1 MIQTPTILL
10 AAAALLLASCT
21 APPPLVISVIGTND
35 VHGQFTENG
44 NRGGVVT
51 LSAYVDA
58 IRAARTEDGGAVLLI
73 DAGDMWQGTLES
85 NLSEGA
91 AMVDAY
97 NALGYTAATI
107 GNHEF
112 DFGPRGAAA
121 IPSEP
126 GHDARGALKERAAE
140 ANFPVLA
147 ANLIDGSTNELV
159 DWDNVQPSVLVD
171 VEGLKVGIIG
181 VMTRHALSAT
191 MALNVEDMRVAPLV
205 PAIETE
211 ALALRDAGAA
221 LIIVTAHAGSECT
234 DFSDPNDLSSCNQDG
249 EIFEV
254 ARKLP
259 TGLVDHIIAGHV
271 HQGIAHIVNET
282 AITSSYSNTRAFS
295 RVDFTLDRRSG
306 KVLDRI
312 VYSPQPAVAGATYEG
327 RVVEPNP
334 AVVAIANKANER
346 AREMR
351 ESRVGITL
359 KTPFTLSGNPES
371 SLGNLFT
378 DALFESLD
386 IDVAMH
392 NVAGGLRTNLPAGE
406 LEYGSVYELS
416 PFENRVVR
424 IEMSGAQLR
433 RVVAQQAHRGQRS
446 VGFSGMRV
454 FVSCT
459 NLKQSVKLVLSD
471 GHEVRDTDDVTVVVN
486 DYIAAGG
493 EYILTDIMPE
503 GGYPIDESQPLTR
516 DVFVAWLAARGGSIG
531 AADFETTDEP
541 KWNRPDDLDPE
552 CRLDFF

>member
-1 MIQTPTILL
+1 M
-10 AAAALLLASCT
+10 
-21 APPPLVISVIGTND
+21 
-35 VHGQFTENG
+35 HGQFSENG
-44 NRGGVVT
+44 KRGGIVT

-58 IRAARTEDGGAVLLI
+58 IRGAREEDNGAVLLI

-140 ANFPVLA
+140 ANFPILA

-159 DWDNVQPSVLVD
+159 DWDNIQPSVLVD

-181 VMTRHALSAT
+181 VMTRDALSAT
-191 MALNVEDMRVAPLV
+191 MALNVDDLRVAPLV
-205 PAIETE
+205 PAIEAE
-211 ALALRDAGAA
+211 ALALRDAGAV
-221 LIIVTAHAGSECT
+221 LIIVTAHAGSKCT
-234 DFSDPNDLSSCNQDG
+234 DFSDPIDLSSCRQDG

-254 ARKLP
+254 ARQLP

-271 HQGIAHIVNET
+271 HQGIAHIVNDT

-306 KVLDRI
+306 KVLDRVI
-312 VYSPQPAVAGATYEG
+312 YPPQLAAPGATYEG
-327 RVVEPNP
+327 QVVEPNP
-334 AVVAIANKANER
+334 AVVAIANKAREM
-346 AREMR
+346 AREMQ
-351 ESRVGITL
+351 EAKVGITL
-359 KTPFTLSGNPES
+359 DSPFTLAGNPES

-378 DALFESLD
+378 DALLESLN

-392 NVAGGLRTNLPAGE
+392 NVAGGLRSGLPAGE
-406 LEYGSVYELS
+406 LKYGSVYELS
-416 PFENRVVR
+416 PFDNRVVR
-424 IEMSGAQLR
+424 IELSGADLR
-433 RVVAQQAHRGQRS
+433 RVIAQQAHLGQGS

-471 GHEVRDTDDVTVVVN
+471 GREVLDSDEVTVVVN

-493 EYILTDIMPE
+493 QYILTDIMPKD
-503 GGYPIDESQPLTR
+503 GYPIDESQPLIR
-516 DVFVAWLAARGGSIG
+516 DVFVAWLAARGGNIA
-531 AADFETTDEP
+531 AADFETSDEP
-541 KWNRPDDLDPE
+541 KWNRPNDLDPE
-552 CRLDFF
+552 CRLD